1 MQLTIMKIDRMAK
14 KVPLNNPRD
23 CPNGYRWDAMTA
35 QSWIDQ
41 NLSFQKTKIMVEAAI
56 RVIMGV

>member
-1 MQLTIMKIDRMAK
+1 MKIDRMAK